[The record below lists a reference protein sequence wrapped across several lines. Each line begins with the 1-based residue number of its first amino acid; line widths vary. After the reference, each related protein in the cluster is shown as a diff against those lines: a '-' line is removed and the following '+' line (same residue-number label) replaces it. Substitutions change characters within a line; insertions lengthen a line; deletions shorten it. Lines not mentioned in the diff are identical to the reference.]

1 MASSNANGSQGKAW
15 VAGGAAA
22 TAAAAVTAAVAAM
35 AGFGPAEESVSSSPT
50 TTTTTAAAAATSP
63 LTGMMQVVGATPARA
78 VALCDTYSSSDPLVT
93 IGSKL
98 DGEPEEPIQVRVVPP
113 PQSASD
119 GGPAAE
125 YDGMGNSPMDRGIR
139 ALHCALDNGEDE
151 CQAEQEAEER
161 HNIDGEGSASAVVER
176 FATISPFGGDA
187 VDVNLV
193 RRPTGSLV
201 TKRDDPHSHEDMD
214 DEFDLLDDDGSSNPT
229 GTTDSSLR
237 PLAMSIGKP
246 LPALPPDRPDADHP
260 ITSDESDAV
269 CLARVESMKNRK
281 SSDAASANDDDNNHH
296 HVPAKTDNSP
306 NAVTTKRMYFY
317 RTPMVRNELSDKFA
331 VFAGPS
337 SEKLGRDIA
346 HLLGLNLNAMD
357 VKQFADGETSC
368 HILESVRGKEVY
380 VVNSTTSVNA
390 LMELLL
396 VISTLRRAS
405 AKRIIAVIPYYGYSR
420 QDRRVKREPIAAA
433 DVARMLEEMGV
444 DRVMCLDLHNDSLR
458 GFFSPGTPVE
468 HLLPGPVAAAYFHE
482 EFYEAAKGGEFPPV
496 AVVAAH
502 EGQVA
507 RATEFRKVLQKL
519 SGEDIPMAFISK
531 SRQLAH
537 ETDYKPILVG
547 DVTGRKCIIVSMIPS
562 IAFFVCAYC
571 IHVGIPH
578 ASPFYRLFFS
588 LNENKN
594 ISCFLLNRQVDD
606 IVNTGRTLQ
615 KSVRQLK
622 ENGADSVYAWATHGV
637 FGSPNN
643 DAPEKLQA
651 TEGLDY
657 LLISNSVSLDRPLP
671 DKIRQLSVAPLLA
684 EAIARAL
691 HNQSITGIL
700 NLDEM
705 KRKAERYDD

>member
-1 MASSNANGSQGKAW
+1 MLRLATRRPAAMAGGSRRALARAAGGYLGAQASLLAQDASMSSSNANGSQGKAW

-22 TAAAAVTAAVAAM
+22 AAAAAVTAAVAAM
-35 AGFGPAEESVSSSPT
+35 AGFGPAEESVSSSSPAG
-50 TTTTTAAAAATSP
+50 TATATTSP
-63 LTGMMQVVGATPARA
+63 LTSMIQVGATPARA

-98 DGEPEEPIQVRVVPP
+98 DGQSEEPIQVRVVPP
-113 PQSASD
+113 PKSAPD
-119 GGPAAE
+119 GGPATE
-125 YDGMGNSPMDRGIR
+125 YDGTGNTPMDRGIR

-151 CQAEQEAEER
+151 CQAEQEAQEQQ
-161 HNIDGEGSASAVVER
+161 NVDGEGNTSAVVER
-176 FATISPFGGDA
+176 FATISPFSGDA

-214 DEFDLLDDDGSSNPT
+214 DEFDLLDDDGGSSTPT
-229 GTTDSSLR
+229 TSTTSTNSGPR

-260 ITSDESDAV
+260 ITTDESDAV

-281 SSDAASANDDDNNHH
+281 SSDAAPTDNDN
-296 HVPAKTDNSP
+296 VPASMDNSP

-458 GFFSPGTPVE
+458 GFFSPDTPVE

-482 EFYEAAKGGEFPPV
+482 EFYEAAKGGAFPPV

-547 DVTGRKCIIVSMIPS
+547 DVTGRKCIIVSMIPQAS
-562 IAFFVCAYC
+562 AACVRTAYMLAFPL
-571 IHVGIPH
+571 HLR
-578 ASPFYRLFFS
+578 SS
-588 LNENKN
+588 LNDNQT
-594 ISCFLLNRQVDD
+594 IFCFLLNR
-606 IVNTGRTLQ
+606 
-615 KSVRQLK
+615 
-622 ENGADSVYAWATHGV
+622 
-637 FGSPNN
+637 
-643 DAPEKLQA
+643 
-651 TEGLDY
+651 
-657 LLISNSVSLDRPLP
+657 
-671 DKIRQLSVAPLLA
+671 
-684 EAIARAL
+684 
-691 HNQSITGIL
+691 
-700 NLDEM
+700 
-705 KRKAERYDD
+705 

>member
-1 MASSNANGSQGKAW
+1 MLRLATRRPVAIAGGSSRRALSRAAGGYLGAQASLLAQDASMSSSNANSGSQGKAW

-22 TAAAAVTAAVAAM
+22 AAAAAVTAAVAAV
-35 AGFGPAEESVSSSPT
+35 AGFGPAEESVSSSSPVAT
-50 TTTTTAAAAATSP
+50 TTSPP
-63 LTGMMQVVGATPARA
+63 LTSTIQVGANPARA

-98 DGEPEEPIQVRVVPP
+98 DGQPEEPIQVRVVPP
-113 PQSASD
+113 PKSAPD

-125 YDGMGNSPMDRGIR
+125 YDGTGNSPMDRGIR

-151 CQAEQEAEER
+151 CQAEQEAEEEQQQ
-161 HNIDGEGSASAVVER
+161 NVDGEGSTSAVVER
-176 FATISPFGGDA
+176 FATISPFSGDA

-201 TKRDDPHSHEDMD
+201 TNRHDPHSHEDMD
-214 DEFDLLDDDGSSNPT
+214 DEYDLLDDD
-229 GTTDSSLR
+229 DSSTPTSTASTNSGPQ

-260 ITSDESDAV
+260 ITTDESDAV

-281 SSDAASANDDDNNHH
+281 SSHAAPTSTNNNN
-296 HVPAKTDNSP
+296 VTTSTDSSP

-317 RTPMVRNELSDKFA
+317 RTPMVRNELYDKFA

-458 GFFSPGTPVE
+458 GFFSPDTPVE

-482 EFYEAAKGGEFPPV
+482 EFFEEAKGGAFPPV

-547 DVTGRKCIIVSMIPS
+547 DVTGRKCIIVSMIPLVLL
-562 IAFFVCAYC
+562 FVC
-571 IHVGIPH
+571 HW
-578 ASPFYRLFFS
+578 L
-588 LNENKN
+588 
-594 ISCFLLNRQVDD
+594 
-606 IVNTGRTLQ
+606 
-615 KSVRQLK
+615 
-622 ENGADSVYAWATHGV
+622 SVYP
-637 FGSPNN
+637 FF
-643 DAPEKLQA
+643 L
-651 TEGLDY
+651 
-657 LLISNSVSLDRPLP
+657 
-671 DKIRQLSVAPLLA
+671 
-684 EAIARAL
+684 
-691 HNQSITGIL
+691 
-700 NLDEM
+700 
-705 KRKAERYDD
+705 

>member
-1 MASSNANGSQGKAW
+1 MLRLATRRPVAIAGGSSRRALSRAAGGYLGAQASLLAQDASMSSSNANSGSQGKAW

-22 TAAAAVTAAVAAM
+22 AAAAAVTAAVAAV
-35 AGFGPAEESVSSSPT
+35 AGFGPPEESVSFSSPAAT
-50 TTTTTAAAAATSP
+50 TTSPP
-63 LTGMMQVVGATPARA
+63 LTSMIQVGANPARA

-98 DGEPEEPIQVRVVPP
+98 DGQPEEPIQVRVVPP
-113 PQSASD
+113 PKSAPD

-125 YDGMGNSPMDRGIR
+125 YDGTGNSPMDRGIR

-151 CQAEQEAEER
+151 CQAEQEAEEEQQQ
-161 HNIDGEGSASAVVER
+161 NVDGEGSTSAVVER
-176 FATISPFGGDA
+176 FATISPFSGDA

-201 TKRDDPHSHEDMD
+201 TNRHDPHSHEDMD
-214 DEFDLLDDDGSSNPT
+214 DEYDLLDDD
-229 GTTDSSLR
+229 DSSTPTSTASGTNSGPQ

-260 ITSDESDAV
+260 ITTDESDAV

-281 SSDAASANDDDNNHH
+281 SSHAAPTSTNNNNLTSS
-296 HVPAKTDNSP
+296 TDSSP

-317 RTPMVRNELSDKFA
+317 RTPMVRNELYDKFA

-458 GFFSPGTPVE
+458 GFFSPDTPVE

-482 EFYEAAKGGEFPPV
+482 EFYEAAKGGAFPPV

-547 DVTGRKCIIVSMIPS
+547 DVTGRKCIIVSIWS
-562 IAFFVCAYC
+562 LSGAAFSCACIA
-571 IHVGIPH
+571 
-578 ASPFYRLFFS
+578 
-588 LNENKN
+588 
-594 ISCFLLNRQVDD
+594 
-606 IVNTGRTLQ
+606 
-615 KSVRQLK
+615 
-622 ENGADSVYAWATHGV
+622 
-637 FGSPNN
+637 
-643 DAPEKLQA
+643 
-651 TEGLDY
+651 
-657 LLISNSVSLDRPLP
+657 
-671 DKIRQLSVAPLLA
+671 
-684 EAIARAL
+684 
-691 HNQSITGIL
+691 
-700 NLDEM
+700 
-705 KRKAERYDD
+705 

>member
-1 MASSNANGSQGKAW
+1 MLRLVSRRPAVMAGGSRRALSRAAGGYLGGSSNANDGGSHAL

-22 TAAAAVTAAVAAM
+22 ALAAAVAAM
-35 AGFGPAEESVSSSPT
+35 AGFGPAEESVPSPSSSSP
-50 TTTTTAAAAATSP
+50 
-63 LTGMMQVVGATPARA
+63 MMMGATPQRVPRA

-93 IGSKL
+93 IGSRL
-98 DGEPEEPIQVRVVPP
+98 DGQPDEPVSVRVVPP
-113 PQSASD
+113 PQSSPD
-119 GGPAAE
+119 GGQPAQ
-125 YDGMGNSPMDRGIR
+125 YDGRGDSPMDRGIR
-139 ALHCALDNGEDE
+139 ALHCALDSAEDE
-151 CQAEQEAEER
+151 SRAEEEER
-161 HNIDGEGSASAVVER
+161 NVRDGSNTSTSSDNGNADAAVVER
-176 FATISPFGGDA
+176 FATMSPFSGDD
-187 VDVNLV
+187 VDVTLS

-201 TKRDDPHSHEDMD
+201 TRRDDPHSHEDMD
-214 DEFDLLDDDGSSNPT
+214 DEFDLLDDDGDDDGTPGTSNKIPSANAT
-229 GTTDSSLR
+229 GPR
-237 PLAMSIGKP
+237 PLAMSVGKP
-246 LPALPPDRPDADHP
+246 LELPALPPDRPDADHP
-260 ITSDESDAV
+260 ITSPETDAV
-269 CLARVESMKNRK
+269 CLARVESMKNDR
-281 SSDAASANDDDNNHH
+281 SGTADANGSDVPDA
-296 HVPAKTDNSP
+296 VPAVADNGTASVDNSP

-346 HLLGLNLNAMD
+346 HLLGLHLNAME

-368 HILESVRGKEVY
+368 HINESVRGKEVY

-420 QDRRVKREPIAAA
+420 QDRRVTREPIAAA

-458 GFFSPGTPVE
+458 GFFSPDTPVE

-482 EFYEAAKGGEFPPV
+482 EFYEATKGGPFPPV

-547 DVTGRKCIIVSMIPS
+547 DVEGRKCIIVSLFFLLLRVLVHVCADSIFAFQLIQTVCLTNKQITSIIPS
-562 IAFFVCAYC
+562 
-571 IHVGIPH
+571 
-578 ASPFYRLFFS
+578 
-588 LNENKN
+588 K
-594 ISCFLLNRQVDD
+594 ISR
-606 IVNTGRTLQ
+606 
-615 KSVRQLK
+615 SM
-622 ENGADSVYAWATHGV
+622 
-637 FGSPNN
+637 
-643 DAPEKLQA
+643 
-651 TEGLDY
+651 
-657 LLISNSVSLDRPLP
+657 IS
-671 DKIRQLSVAPLLA
+671 
-684 EAIARAL
+684 
-691 HNQSITGIL
+691 
-700 NLDEM
+700 
-705 KRKAERYDD
+705 

>member
-1 MASSNANGSQGKAW
+1 MLRLATRRPAAMAGGSRRALSRAAGGYLGAQASLLAQDASMSSSNATSGSQGKAW

-22 TAAAAVTAAVAAM
+22 AAAAAVTAAVAAVV
-35 AGFGPAEESVSSSPT
+35 GFGPPEESVSFSSPAAT
-50 TTTTTAAAAATSP
+50 TTSPP
-63 LTGMMQVVGATPARA
+63 LTSMIQVGANPARA

-98 DGEPEEPIQVRVVPP
+98 DGQPEEPIQVRVVPP
-113 PQSASD
+113 PKSAPD

-125 YDGMGNSPMDRGIR
+125 YDGTGNSPMDRGIR

-151 CQAEQEAEER
+151 CQAEQEAEEQQ
-161 HNIDGEGSASAVVER
+161 NVDGDGSTSAVVER
-176 FATISPFGGDA
+176 FATISPFSGDA

-201 TKRDDPHSHEDMD
+201 TKRADPHSHEEMD
-214 DEFDLLDDDGSSNPT
+214 EEFDLLDDDGSSTPT
-229 GTTDSSLR
+229 STASTNSGPQ

-260 ITSDESDAV
+260 ITTDESDAV

-281 SSDAASANDDDNNHH
+281 SSHAAPTSTNNNN
-296 HVPAKTDNSP
+296 VTASTDSSP

-317 RTPMVRNELSDKFA
+317 RTPMVRNELYDKFA

-458 GFFSPGTPVE
+458 GFFSPDTPVE

-482 EFYEAAKGGEFPPV
+482 EFFEEAKGGAFPPV

-547 DVTGRKCIIVSMIPS
+547 DVTGRKCIIVSMIPLVLL
-562 IAFFVCAYC
+562 FVC
-571 IHVGIPH
+571 HW
-578 ASPFYRLFFS
+578 L
-588 LNENKN
+588 
-594 ISCFLLNRQVDD
+594 
-606 IVNTGRTLQ
+606 
-615 KSVRQLK
+615 
-622 ENGADSVYAWATHGV
+622 SVYP
-637 FGSPNN
+637 FF
-643 DAPEKLQA
+643 L
-651 TEGLDY
+651 
-657 LLISNSVSLDRPLP
+657 
-671 DKIRQLSVAPLLA
+671 
-684 EAIARAL
+684 
-691 HNQSITGIL
+691 
-700 NLDEM
+700 
-705 KRKAERYDD
+705 